1 MGKKLNAV
9 LGRSTKQTSKL
20 KALFGLCVSRIAILR
35 KQHQT
40 RCLQARGDIAQLIQL
55 GHQDRALSRAEQVIK
70 EQNLLDVFVVIEGYC
85 NLLTERIALLEYQI
99 ECPDELIDAIS
110 SLIFAA
116 SRSGELPELQD
127 IRRKFAVKFGREFAS
142 AAVDLRS
149 NCRVNPMMIQKLS
162 TRQPSLESKSRI
174 IREIALEKGI
184 QLNGEE
190 LPVEIK
196 EVETKMSTSKIG
208 RNLSRHYKDDSS
220 GVDQVELHL
229 QSMGARQKYNDLGST
244 TDQRTVVA
252 KKEVVGLSNSKHI
265 ETEGWSYPSNELR
278 EKCSVRRM
286 NKDENIAVHTV
297 SGFRRESQLSSRNSI
312 KLDMVKSKEE
322 FVVPPQVEGSS
333 TGFNLLDLD
342 KPHFQIKRT
351 ILYEQHATGSNT
363 TGSVLEEKESEDQK
377 TYSLGN
383 QFEKKYGI
391 GVVSLPNRR
400 LTRFAAITRNS
411 FHLHSLIN
419 AALDE
424 EFHDKHEEVSHPT
437 P

>member
-1 MGKKLNAV
+1 
-9 LGRSTKQTSKL
+9 
-20 KALFGLCVSRIAILR
+20 
-35 KQHQT
+35 
-40 RCLQARGDIAQLIQL
+40 
-55 GHQDRALSRAEQVIK
+55 
-70 EQNLLDVFVVIEGYC
+70 
-85 NLLTERIALLEYQI
+85 
-99 ECPDELIDAIS
+99 
-110 SLIFAA
+110 
-116 SRSGELPELQD
+116 
-127 IRRKFAVKFGREFAS
+127 
-142 AAVDLRS
+142 
-149 NCRVNPMMIQKLS
+149 
-162 TRQPSLESKSRI
+162 
-174 IREIALEKGI
+174 
-184 QLNGEE
+184 
-190 LPVEIK
+190 
-196 EVETKMSTSKIG
+196 MSTSKIG

>member
-20 KALFGLCVSRIAILR
+20 KALFDLCISRIAILR

-40 RCLQARGDIAQLIQL
+40 RCSQARGDIDQLIQL

-70 EQNLLDVFVVIEGYC
+70 EQNLLDAFVLIEGYC

-99 ECPDELIDAIS
+99 ECPDELRDAIS

-162 TRQPSLESKSRI
+162 TRRPSLESKSRI

-184 QLNGEE
+184 QLDGEGH
-190 LPVEIK
+190 PVEIK
-196 EVETKMSTSKIG
+196 EVETKMSASKMG
-208 RNLSRHYKDDSS
+208 RNLSRRYKDDSS

-229 QSMGARQKYNDLGST
+229 QSMGARQKYNNVGST
-244 TDQRTVVA
+244 TDQRPVVA
-252 KKEVVGLSNSKHI
+252 KKEVVEHI
-265 ETEGWSYPSNELR
+265 ETEGWSYPSNELS
-278 EKCSVRRM
+278 EKCPVRSM

-297 SGFRRESQLSSRNSI
+297 SGFRRESPLSSRNSI
-312 KLDMVKSKEE
+312 KLDMVKSREE

-333 TGFNLLDLD
+333 TGFSLLNLD
-342 KPHFQIKRT
+342 KPHFQIKRA
-351 ILYEQHATGSNT
+351 ILHEHATGSNT
-363 TGSVLEEKESEDQK
+363 TESVLEEKESEDQK

-383 QFEKKYGI
+383 QFEKKYGV

-400 LTRFAAITRNS
+400 LM
-411 FHLHSLIN
+411 SLIN
-419 AALDE
+419 AALEE
-424 EFHDKHEEVSHPT
+424 EFHDKDEELRCPRAL
-437 P
+437 